1 MSVLEIIGIILLI
14 AGFVL
19 VGIEMGIPGFGVPGI
34 SGIICLAAGVLM
46 TAKSLETG
54 IIMVVVIIV
63 LLTIMMV
70 VIMTLL
76 SSKKAKAPIVL
87 KNDVKGE
94 QEFLNASDMEY
105 LIGKTGV
112 AATDLRPGG
121 KGSFDGIY
129 FDVLTEGMYVK
140 KGQGIKITRIKDNK
154 IIVMEE

>member
-14 AGFVL
+14 VGFVL

-70 VIMTLL
+70 AIL
-76 SSKKAKAPIVL
+76 
-87 KNDVKGE
+87 
-94 QEFLNASDMEY
+94 Y
-105 LIGKTGV
+105 
-112 AATDLRPGG
+112 
-121 KGSFDGIY
+121 
-129 FDVLTEGMYVK
+129 
-140 KGQGIKITRIKDNK
+140 
-154 IIVMEE
+154 